1 MGTKRKER
9 LGLEEKVVA
18 SFLLGFL
25 SDSDVSR
32 FEVRGSRDSW
42 VFLEIA
48 S

>member
-18 SFLLGFL
+18 SFLFGFL

-32 FEVRGSRDSW
+32 IEVRETRGFS
-42 VFLEIA
+42 
-48 S
+48 